1 MIKKKSLI
9 NMWNYLIFL
18 VLRRNTLT
26 DFSWFFFLDVC
37 LLFTERSLFTTTVPY
52 AVRIVSRRDTAF
64 LAGLYKYCKINFTF
78 NF

>member
-1 MIKKKSLI
+1 MEL
-9 NMWNYLIFL
+9 LDFL
-18 VLRRNTLT
+18 GLEEEYFNRLFVV
-26 DFSWFFFLDVC
+26 FFFLDVC

-64 LAGLYKYCKINFTF
+64 LAGLYKNCKINFTF

>member
-1 MIKKKSLI
+1 
-9 NMWNYLIFL
+9 MWNYLIFL
-18 VLRRNTLT
+18 VLRKNTLT
-26 DFSWFFFLDVC
+26 DFSWFFFFLDVC
-37 LLFTERSLFTTTVPY
+37 LLFTERSLFTTTAPY